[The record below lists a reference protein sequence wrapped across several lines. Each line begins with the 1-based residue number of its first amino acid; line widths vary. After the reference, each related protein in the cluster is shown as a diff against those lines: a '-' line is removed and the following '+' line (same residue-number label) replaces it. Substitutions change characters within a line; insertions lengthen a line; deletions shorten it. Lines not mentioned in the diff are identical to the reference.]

1 MESSHLIEF
10 EKLKNEYETRMVN
23 EKVELEKLMNAEF
36 QVKLA
41 NINSK
46 HDTVLNNLK
55 EEHIGS
61 LEDLANRNLREIAVL
76 HTKLVLAESCQTK
89 LKEDYKRN
97 ITDISDR
104 LHDVTSKYVELQ
116 SFHNEVI
123 EKYDRSKE
131 DFEKKTSV
139 LTLEKEEL
147 VNTLNENKESYES
160 QIEMLAS
167 QIQMLNND
175 DQQVISLADS
185 DQDSIEEA
193 AENYVVLALKNSVQ
207 ELTVEEDSLLPSY
220 MLAPSK
226 HQLNQSDILSS
237 PSKNISHD
245 SKTSTVHGNVFKI
258 SHETETI
265 VEQNIVIDLMD
276 KDTQTEYTNSLE
288 LTITAPSD
296 DEDEKVRMEEIM
308 EENEILKEKLW
319 QLEENIKI
327 QKDQFLNEIANL
339 TKLNEELEKELDL
352 QLNDINGNELLQNEI
367 HNLQRDIDDLLL
379 DKVQSEKYN
388 KELLSHQSALT
399 EELQAMKNNMDV
411 VKINHTS
418 EMNKLIEEMTLDTKQ
433 KLRLLADD
441 KQNEFDTAK
450 MELMRQHQTLIDEF
464 VAEQERKLDEMK
476 KGK

>member
-23 EKVELEKLMNAEF
+23 EKVELEKLMNTEF

-226 HQLNQSDILSS
+226 YQLNQSDILSS
-237 PSKNISHD
+237 PSKNISDD